1 MGLPMKMT
9 KETLG
14 KRHDMYLRKPPS
26 YLCCVA
32 LRLHSCSCTALY
44 FLPPR
49 LAFDCGRYRATY
61 SSSLLCGGNCPRQIR
76 GIARLRPRTHTT
88 RRRVLPS
95 FIYCPCC
102 QMLEREKRGLRK
114 KRERASLAS
123 PFRTDAP
130 VRSSIFGGFAV
141 VILSIDFQFFTS
153 FSFPLLQ
160 STPPAAAAA
169 RKQKVER
176 RGRVEGCD

>member
-1 MGLPMKMT
+1 MGVEKKENIKITYDLGLMDGIEVVGLPIKMT
-9 KETLG
+9 KETLS

-26 YLCCVA
+26 YLRCVA

-44 FLPPR
+44 FLPTP

-76 GIARLRPRTHTT
+76 GNARLRPHTHTHIQQRRRRR

-114 KRERASLAS
+114 KRERELPWPLLSERTPLYVVVYSAASLS
-123 PFRTDAP
+123 
-130 VRSSIFGGFAV
+130 
-141 VILSIDFQFFTS
+141 
-153 FSFPLLQ
+153 
-160 STPPAAAAA
+160 
-169 RKQKVER
+169 
-176 RGRVEGCD
+176 